1 MTYYDRVTKIVEF
14 CGYRKYGICKKGNNM
29 ADKKEKILLTHEECI
44 NRALNFR
51 IIQTAWKMQ
60 KGEYGVNDIAKHKND
75 FDNLYGSL
83 EKSRQSIRMISR
95 MEGQWS
101 KATVEKW
108 AEKVSDKTGIPKK
121 YLTGEELIVIDEEW
135 AEIIV
140 DKFED
145 FVEACDEINDIRKKA
160 KDEDGKIRQIK
171 MSLTSLKKL
180 VIEEKGKE
188 EGEKLLKKA
197 EEATI
202 IYNEFEANLK
212 HGISKMLGLRNFNTI
227 ADKDVV
233 RVFYFIKTGKHYD
246 KTSIARIPEIIDAM
260 SNVHTDELVK
270 LGEQALDNYIE
281 KLECQLQL
289 AKAVR
294 TVAKDTK
301 TF

>member
-1 MTYYDRVTKIVEF
+1 MED
-14 CGYRKYGICKKGNNM
+14 KK
-29 ADKKEKILLTHEECI
+29 KKEKIMLTNEECI

-51 IIQTAWKMQ
+51 IIQTAWKIQ
-60 KGEYGVNDIAKHKND
+60 KGEYGVNDIGKHKND
-75 FDNLYGSL
+75 FNNLYGSL
-83 EKSRQSIRMISR
+83 EKSRQSIRMIST
-95 MEGQWS
+95 MEGKWS
-101 KATVEKW
+101 KETVEKW
-108 AEKVSDKTGIPKK
+108 ADKVCKKTGIPKK
-121 YLTGEELIVIDEEW
+121 YLTGEELIIVNEEW
-135 AEIIV
+135 AENV
-140 DKFED
+140 VNNFLKFIE
-145 FVEACDEINDIRKKA
+145 VCDRIN
-160 KDEDGKIRQIK
+160 KIREYAKVKPLKI
-171 MSLTSLKKL
+171 SLSNLKKE
-180 VIEEKGKE
+180 IEIKKKDGNDKDKE
-188 EGEKLLKKA
+188 IIKNGEKLLEK
-197 EEATI
+197 
-202 IYNEFEANLK
+202 YQEFEISFNE
-212 HGISKMLGLRNFNTI
+212 GIRKILQLNNFNTI